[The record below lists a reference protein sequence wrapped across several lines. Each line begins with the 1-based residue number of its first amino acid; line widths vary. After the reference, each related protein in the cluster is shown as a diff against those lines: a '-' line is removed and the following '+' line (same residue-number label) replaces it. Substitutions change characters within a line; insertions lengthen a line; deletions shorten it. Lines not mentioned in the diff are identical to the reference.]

1 MRRRRRSKR
10 GGTTEEKLFGKIERK
25 RKRRGRGKSW
35 ESPARFGKKIETVI
49 QGAQVSWVQG
59 RKLRNI
65 GRNAGGGEMN
75 RVHRPSKIVFWYRKS
90 SQVLGSKSY
99 NSQGWKVTT
108 SDLVSSS
115 FVSFF
120 LSFLSKIHL
129 FSRWIGGSA
138 TFLSLNGLLS
148 DNRWKFQFSQ
158 LKIF

>member
-65 GRNAGGGEMN
+65 GRNAEGGKWIECTA
-75 RVHRPSKIVFWYRKS
+75 HRKS
-90 SQVLGSKSY
+90 YFGIAKARRFSVAKA
-99 NSQGWKVTT
+99 TT
-108 SDLVSSS
+108 VKGERSLLLTL
-115 FVSFF
+115 FHPVSFHS
-120 LSFLSKIHL
+120 SFLSCQKFI
-129 FSRWIGGSA
+129 FSPGE
-138 TFLSLNGLLS
+138 
-148 DNRWKFQFSQ
+148 
-158 LKIF
+158 